1 MAHRIFF
8 IFFAFSARGSEWRS
22 AFLLLAALALVAG
35 CDPSSPSNSS
45 CNSDGDCKDG
55 QACIDGVCRE
65 RTPTPGDPDSGTE
78 PVPGYDAGP
87 YARPFCPDFPFT
99 TDDCGDPEKE
109 MYIARRD
116 SDQDGLTDLA
126 ELCEHG
132 TDPCSEDSDGDGVND
147 LVETAYGSDP
157 NDSGDNPRERGD
169 FVFVVPY
176 SPDGSI
182 SPDPHRDALSFGT
195 DLQKVDVYISIDTS
209 GSMRQEMANLRSS
222 FRTTIVPQL
231 AARIPDV
238 WFGVGRFEDCPGASC
253 ANSMNNLQDMTPDVD
268 AVQTALNTLTNTCGG
283 YEPYYQTLWLL
294 ATGDTGA
301 FGGAR
306 NLNPHPRRCTDPN
319 SIGWPCFR
327 PDAVRIVVQVGDE
340 PMQAESNGC
349 STSYPGRAET
359 DAANALLAHGIH
371 YIGIDSRAHSCSPR
385 PGCTQP
391 PINCSGAL
399 RDEMRR
405 MAEQTGTVDRTT
417 DQPLYFCIPNDGWG
431 LGENLVDAIT
441 QFTTN
446 VPIRVDAVAENHP
459 SNPDGVNAVD
469 AFIQELVPNTSGA
482 TVEGRLCTD
491 LTTASG
497 GVMGYDFFP
506 SVFPGTSVCFDVVPK
521 PNQSVP
527 ATEEP
532 QIFRARIRVIGNRE
546 TPLDER
552 EALFLVPPVLQGPS

>member
-8 IFFAFSARGSEWRS
+8 MFFAFSARGSEWRS

-209 GSMRQEMANLRSS
+209 GSMSGSINNLKNS
-222 FRTTIVPQL
+222 FRDVIVPEL
-231 AARIPDV
+231 AAQVPDI
-238 WFGVGRFEDCPGASC
+238 WFGVGTFTECPSGSC
-253 ANSMNNLQDMTPDVD
+253 RDAMKNLQDMTPDVD
-268 AVQTALNTLTNTCGG
+268 AVQMALQPLTTTCGSR
-283 YEPYYQTLWLL
+283 EPYRHNLWVL
-294 ATGDTGA
+294 ATGQPEDYRGYID
-301 FGGAR
+301 
-306 NLNPHPRRCTDPN
+306 PPSRRCTDPAM
-319 SIGWPCFR
+319 IGWPCFR
-327 PDAVRIVVQVGDE
+327 PDAVRVIVQVGDE
-340 PMQAESNGC
+340 PMSQGDSCQG
-349 STSYPGRAET
+349 PGRDHQPVM
-359 DAANALLAHGIH
+359 DAMNAAGIH
-371 YIGIDSRAHSCSPR
+371 YIGINSASNGSANDE
-385 PGCTQP
+385 
-391 PINCSGAL
+391 NL
-399 RDEMRR
+399 ERDMIQVAMDTRTID
-405 MAEQTGTVDRTT
+405 ATTGE
-417 DQPLYFCIPNDGWG
+417 PLYFSVPSTGVG
-431 LGENLVDAIT
+431 LGENLVEAIRR
-441 QFTTN
+441 FTTN
-446 VPIRVDAVAENHP
+446 VPIRVDAVADNDP
-459 SNPDGVNAVD
+459 TNPNGVNAVT
-469 AFIQELVPNTSGA
+469 AFIDRLEPNLTGD
-482 TVEGRLCTD
+482 TVEGRMCTN
-491 LTTASG
+491 LTTAPN

-506 SVFPGTSVCFDVVPK
+506 SVFPGTSVCFNVIPK
-521 PNQSVP
+521 PNQMVQGT
-527 ATEEP
+527 AEP
-532 QIFRARIRVIGNRE
+532 QIYRARIRVIGNTE

-552 EALFLVPPVLQGPS
+552 EVLFLVPPVLQGPS